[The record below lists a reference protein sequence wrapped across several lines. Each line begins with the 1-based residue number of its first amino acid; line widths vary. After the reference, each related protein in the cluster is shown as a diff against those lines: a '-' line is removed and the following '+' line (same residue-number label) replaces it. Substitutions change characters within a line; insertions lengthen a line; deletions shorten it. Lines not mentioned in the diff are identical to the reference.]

1 MGHVHIFPQANAGR
15 AMTAGEVFFEAG
27 DPGDVMYVV
36 LDGEVDL
43 VIGGRQVETVRPGGV
58 FGELALIDDAPRSG
72 SARARTSGRVV
83 PLDRDQFEF
92 LIHEHPSFA
101 VEVMSIM
108 AARLRRR
115 EQPEAD
121 PSDAHGSR
129 PGQG

>member
-15 AMTAGEVFFEAG
+15 VMTAGEVFFEAG

-43 VIGGRQVETVRPGGV
+43 VIGGRRVETVRPGGV

-72 SARARTSGRVV
+72 LARARTSGRVV
-83 PLDRDQFEF
+83 PVDRDQFEF

-115 EQPEAD
+115 EQPGANPAEEQGN
-121 PSDAHGSR
+121 GSS
-129 PGQG
+129 QS